1 VSALRARQLWFYE
14 LVTSGAERLEG
25 ALEAAEAR
33 SPLGAGEAG
42 GLGRV
47 LRPGGGLSAERG
59 VAIYRD
65 AYVARLVECLA
76 DDYPTLQYA
85 IGDDAFDALARDYL
99 ARHPSRSPNLNAFG
113 RHMAPF
119 CRERAEPWAAFAAE
133 LAALEWAL
141 VEVLHAPAAA
151 PLPPDALSALPPESW
166 AGARLRPSRALRVLR
181 FAYPVDAFLQAYRE
195 GRGPAL
201 PGEGPSATVVYRQ
214 GPRLWRQALSPAMAD
229 LLEALAAGQTLG
241 EALSSLERAFAER
254 GAPADA
260 GREVMGWFR
269 GWVEAGFF
277 AAIEAPQGA
286 TARSNVGATA
296 ASPGHDVG
304 DATAES

>member
-1 VSALRARQLWFYE
+1 MSDLRARQLWFHE
-14 LVTSGAERLEG
+14 LVTSGAEGLEE

-33 SPLGAGEAG
+33 SPLGARSADA
-42 GLGRV
+42 LGRV
-47 LRPGGGLSAERG
+47 LRSGTGLSAERG

-76 DDYPTLQYA
+76 DDYPALQYA
-85 IGDDAFDALARDYL
+85 VGEGAFDALARDYI

-119 CRERAEPWAAFAAE
+119 CRERGEPWAAFAAE

-151 PLPPDALSALPPESW
+151 PLPPDALAALPPERW
-166 AGARLRPSRALRVLR
+166 PGVRLRPSRALRVLR

-195 GRGPAL
+195 GREPSL
-201 PGEGPSATVVYRQ
+201 PGEGPSATAVYRQ
-214 GPRLWRQALSPAMAD
+214 GPKLWRQALSPAMAD
-229 LLEALAAGQTLG
+229 LLGALVAGQTLG
-241 EALSSLERAFAER
+241 EALSSLERTFAEN
-254 GAPADA
+254 AAAADA
-260 GREVMGWFR
+260 GREIMGWFQ

-277 AAIEAPQGA
+277 ATIEAPEG
-286 TARSNVGATA
+286 S
-296 ASPGHDVG
+296 
-304 DATAES
+304 